1 VPLKELNVS
10 RLSLLLD
17 HVLNDPIYR
26 DNARYIQ
33 EAIAK
38 TDGLSKA
45 ADLLERAF
53 GFLSRP
59 EVVSSVAAI
68 QAAPITSEPLG

>member
-53 GFLSRP
+53 GFLK
-59 EVVSSVAAI
+59 SSGSG
-68 QAAPITSEPLG
+68 QFGRRNPGSSDNQ